1 MIENIVTCDRC
12 KKKCEGTTY
21 YTIDIYANDIK
32 STGDGSVTM
41 KTASQNAQTNT
52 YKLFNQE
59 RHYCESC
66 RDKIESFLMV
76 DDSKTLY
83 IEPIVVPKEE
93 KHNFMQ
99 KVFESLGIKPALL
112 KPCGEEARQND

>member
-21 YTIDIYANDIK
+21 YTVDIYGNDIK
-32 STGDGSVTM
+32 PVAGGISFKS
-41 KTASQNAQTNT
+41 ASQNAQTNT
-52 YKLFNQE
+52 HKLFDSE
-59 RHYCESC
+59 RHYCEVC
-66 RDKIESFLMV
+66 KDKIESFLMV

-93 KHNFMQ
+93 KHSLMQ
-99 KVFESLGIKPALL
+99 KVFESLGVKPALL